1 MLFLSFYTIGLV
13 LLAVWGF
20 CRAKQ
25 ASSAGFWQ
33 RFLKGF
39 FPVSVWNTAFLF
51 LLKIREAYFYD
62 TNWERLQNVFALS
75 IGDKVYHPIESGPIL
90 NSMYGPAS
98 IFAFWP
104 AAWGQTPASVMT
116 IAASLA
122 VFYFFAP
129 IAYLNFSGA
138 SRVNVSE
145 KKDRMSAALFGFLFF
160 AGIALLSSSLRNA
173 GFRIH
178 ADAPAFGFGALACAA
193 LAVRRPGGRGL
204 SAAALLAVLAVW
216 SKQVMVPVIA
226 ACAVYVWI
234 TEGFKTL
241 RHFVLLVFVWG
252 VLVSAF
258 FIYLFGYEPLFIN
271 MFYIPGRQPL
281 RDGWFFDSLLK
292 LGRECL
298 IPLAAAAAF
307 AGLFLKLPWKQPARL
322 VRENR
327 WTLFL
332 IAALFLIPTS
342 ILGNGKVGGSNNT
355 LSYTVYFLLAAFTFA
370 SADSPGFRWRSA
382 ALMLMVL
389 FFIQVPSVYH
399 RYRKLKKEK
408 DYPQVVYNYARK
420 YPGKAY
426 FPRFNTLTM
435 MAEKKVYHGSC
446 GLIDREWARIAVK
459 PEHFRAHVPD
469 KMELL
474 AFREGGSD
482 DKQYIALP
490 EFWFISSDP
499 ELPGF
504 RVYLKE
510 KK

>member
-1 MLFLSFYTIGLV
+1 MLFLAFYTIGLV
-13 LLAVWGF
+13 LLAVLGGW
-20 CRAKQ
+20 RAKQ
-25 ASSAGFWQ
+25 ASSAGLWQ
-33 RFLKGF
+33 RVLEGLL
-39 FPVSVWNTAFLF
+39 PVSVWNTAALF

-75 IGDKVYHPIESGPIL
+75 IGDNVYHPIESGPIL

-104 AAWGQTPASVMT
+104 AVWGTAPVWVMT

-129 IAYLNFSGA
+129 IAYLNFAG
-138 SRVNVSE
+138 VSE
-145 KKDRMSAALFGFLFF
+145 RKEKLTTALFGFLFF

-178 ADAPAFGFGALACAA
+178 ADAPAFGFGALACAV
-193 LAVRRPGGRGL
+193 LAVRKPGGRGL
-204 SAAALLAVLAVW
+204 SLAALLAVLAVW

-234 TEGFKTL
+234 TEGFKVL
-241 RHFVLLVFVWG
+241 RKFVGLIFVWG
-252 VLVSAF
+252 VAVSALF
-258 FIYLFGYEPLFIN
+258 VYLFGYEPLFIN

-281 RDGWFFDSLLK
+281 RDGWFLDSLLK

-298 IPLAAAAAF
+298 IPIGASAVF
-307 AGLFLKLPWKQPARL
+307 AGIFLKFPWKQPSRL

-332 IAALFLIPTS
+332 ITALFLIPTS

-355 LSYTVYFLLAAFTFA
+355 LSYTVYFLLAAVSFA
-370 SADSPGFRWRSA
+370 AADSREFRWRSA
-382 ALMLMVL
+382 ALMLAAL

-399 RYRKLKKEK
+399 RHRKLKKEK
-408 DYPQVVYNYARK
+408 DYPQVVYNYVRNH
-420 YPGKAY
+420 PGKAY

-446 GLIDREWARIAVK
+446 GLIDREWARIPIK
-459 PEHFRAHVPD
+459 PEHFRAYVPD

-474 AFREGGSD
+474 AFRDGGND

-490 EFWFISSDP
+490 EFWFIGSDP

-510 KK
+510 KNKES